1 VSPSSSK
8 EGKTSKKKGEKLPE
22 DVQKLLQD
30 WEVFEKN
37 LEKKRKLELRKGR
50 SRSSTFGSGQLPTLE
65 QMKNDNKSAESSPK
79 VQRKERALSVSDG
92 IELAAQKLQQRKQ
105 RNKKANEQLKEI
117 QAEQKEEE
125 DLADKKQQTE
135 GDENAGKL
143 RQWKQHMN
151 VMKTKSRE
159 DYVTFYKTIN
169 KKNDNAEVKQ
179 KQVIILDDNFVH
191 YYLALRSDS
200 K

>member
-1 VSPSSSK
+1 
-8 EGKTSKKKGEKLPE
+8 
-22 DVQKLLQD
+22 LLL
-30 WEVFEKN
+30 K
-37 LEKKRKLELRKGR
+37 
-50 SRSSTFGSGQLPTLE
+50 
-65 QMKNDNKSAESSPK
+65 
-79 VQRKERALSVSDG
+79 
-92 IELAAQKLQQRKQ
+92 KLQQRKQ
-105 RNKKANEQLKEI
+105 RNKKANDQLKEI